1 MYCFDKQVTHK
12 TKITLVG
19 PPGAKCTSLAEE
31 RQSLAAPENE
41 KPSGKIVEEVKYAS
55 LGGLEPQ
62 IEEIKQIV
70 RFSLLRPEL
79 LAGYQISPCI
89 FYSWG

>member
-1 MYCFDKQVTHK
+1 MLLISTSTCLVFYYKITHK

-19 PPGAKCTSLAEE
+19 PPGAKSSPTGENQA
-31 RQSLAAPENE
+31 QSLAVVENE
-41 KPSGKIVEEVKYAS
+41 KPTKKIVEEVKYTS
-55 LGGLEPQ
+55 LGGLERQ

-79 LAGYQISPCI
+79 LAGY
-89 FYSWG
+89 